1 MTGWQLLKPHS
12 EPVPDQRQ
20 TICGVSQMVA
30 NLGWDEDLP
39 IWGSKGEESSLRGS

>member
-20 TICGVSQMVA
+20 TILRRFPDGCQFG
-30 NLGWDEDLP
+30 LG
-39 IWGSKGEESSLRGS
+39 RGSPYLGLQGGGKFIAG